1 MLQMLLQGQYLNRRT
16 ISEKFHAQ
24 KIRKTTSGLNN
35 NQFSIIFGDPTK
47 FGLGLFS
54 ILFDCLFIVQH
65 YCLYRN
71 DSNLFFYIIY

>member
-35 NQFSIIFGDPTK
+35 NQFSIIYVLSLRTINVRIKPSYGWYP
-47 FGLGLFS
+47 
-54 ILFDCLFIVQH
+54 
-65 YCLYRN
+65 Y
-71 DSNLFFYIIY
+71 